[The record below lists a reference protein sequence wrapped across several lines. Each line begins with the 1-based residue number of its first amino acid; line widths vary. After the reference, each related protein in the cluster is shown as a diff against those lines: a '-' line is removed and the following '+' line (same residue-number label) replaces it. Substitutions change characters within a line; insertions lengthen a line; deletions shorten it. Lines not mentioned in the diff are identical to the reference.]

1 MGGIF
6 KVRITESAGEI
17 HDLRYRFIWS
27 AWLDASLLGSGHAF
41 DPDQAL
47 EQAQELVDPESIDD
61 VVIERRGRF
70 AD

>member
-17 HDLRYRFIWS
+17 RDLRYRFIWS
-27 AWLDASLLGSGHAF
+27 AWLDGSPLGSGHAF
-41 DPDQAL
+41 DPDEAL
-47 EQAQELVDPESIDD
+47 EQAQELVDPQSIDD
-61 VVIERRGRF
+61 VLIERRRRF